1 MMVNVMI
8 STTIQ
13 IAIMMKEIAAEE
25 MLRVN
30 TALIVVARVIQ
41 DINRDSLIRNETGQ
55 KLTSL

>member
-13 IAIMMKEIAAEE
+13 IAVMMEEIAVEE

-30 TALIVVARVIQ
+30 TVLIAVARVIQ
-41 DINRDSLIRNETGQ
+41 DINISLYR
-55 KLTSL
+55 

>member
-13 IAIMMKEIAAEE
+13 IAVMMEEIAVEE

-30 TALIVVARVIQ
+30 TALIVVARVNQ
-41 DINRDSLIRNETGQ
+41 DINRD
-55 KLTSL
+55 

>member
-13 IAIMMKEIAAEE
+13 IAIMMKEIVAEE

-41 DINRDSLIRNETGQ
+41 DIDRD
-55 KLTSL
+55 

>member
-1 MMVNVMI
+1 MIVNVMI

-41 DINRDSLIRNETGQ
+41 DIDRD
-55 KLTSL
+55 

>member
-13 IAIMMKEIAAEE
+13 NAIMMKEIAAGE

-41 DINRDSLIRNETGQ
+41 DINRD
-55 KLTSL
+55 